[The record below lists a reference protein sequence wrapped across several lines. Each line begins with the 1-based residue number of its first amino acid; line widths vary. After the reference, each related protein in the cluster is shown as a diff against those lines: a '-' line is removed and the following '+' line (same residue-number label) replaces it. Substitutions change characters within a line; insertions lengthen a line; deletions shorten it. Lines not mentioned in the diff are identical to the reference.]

1 MTVNILDS
9 IMGSGKTSSIINF
22 INESDSDKRFLYIT
36 PYLTEVQRIIDSCPD
51 KDFRQPRNYGG
62 KLVDIKRLFERK
74 ENIVSTHALFSMF
87 DESII
92 ELAYTN
98 NYTLIMDEV
107 TNVIEPYAI
116 SQQDAETILEKYVH
130 IEPDSGRLIWH
141 DSTYRGKFE
150 QYKRLCELGCLA
162 FYGGKVLIWLFP
174 ISTFKAFREIYILTY
189 LFEAQP
195 QKYYYDY
202 YGVEYKNMYVEG
214 NSKETYRITEKNIK
228 SKSIYNYSKLINILD
243 NKKLNEIGDFTGSL
257 SKSWYIR
264 HYDDSLVKQLKNNCH
279 NYFINIVKTPSSDN
293 LWTTFTDYQGLLAG
307 KGYTKGFAP
316 FNIRA
321 VNEYKNKTSIA
332 YLVNRYFNPYVKNFF
347 VNKGIEIDEDLY
359 ATSEMLQF
367 IWRSAIRDGKP
378 INIYIPSKRMR
389 TLLQEWID
397 SVSESTE
404 STE

>member
-1 MTVNILDS
+1 MTVNIIDS

-22 INESDSDKRFLYIT
+22 INESDSDKCFLYIT
-36 PYLTEVQRIIDSCPD
+36 PYLTEVQRIIDSCPG
-51 KDFRQPRNYGG
+51 KNFKQPRNYGG

-98 NYTLIMDEV
+98 NYILIMDEV

-116 SQQDAETILEKYVH
+116 SQQDADTILEKYVH

-189 LFEAQP
+189 LFDAQP

-202 YGVEYKNMYVEG
+202 YGVEYKRMYVKG
-214 NSKETYRITEKNIK
+214 NSKETYRITEQSIK
-228 SKSIYNYSKLINILD
+228 SKSIYDYSKLISIVD
-243 NKKLNEIGDFTGSL
+243 NKKLNDIGEFNGAL
-257 SKSWYIR
+257 SKSWYMR
-264 HYDDSLVKQLKNNCH
+264 HCDDTLVKQLKNNCH
-279 NYFINIVKTPSSDN
+279 NYFINIVRSPSSDN
-293 LWTTFTDYQGLLAG
+293 LWTTFTDYQKLLAG

-347 VNKGIEIDEDLY
+347 INKGIEVDEDLY

-389 TLLQEWID
+389 TLLQNWID

-404 STE
+404 

>member
-1 MTVNILDS
+1 MTVNIIDS

-36 PYLTEVQRIIDSCPD
+36 PYLTEVQRIIDSCLG
-51 KDFRQPRNYGG
+51 KNFKQPRNYGG

-98 NYTLIMDEV
+98 NYILIMDEV

-116 SQQDAETILEKYVH
+116 SQQDADTILEKYVH

-189 LFEAQP
+189 LFDAQP

-202 YGVEYKNMYVEG
+202 YGVEYKRMYVKG
-214 NSKETYRITEKNIK
+214 NSKETYRITEQSIK
-228 SKSIYNYSKLINILD
+228 SKSIYDYSKLISIVD
-243 NKKLNEIGDFTGSL
+243 NKKLNDIGEFNGAL
-257 SKSWYIR
+257 SKSWYMR
-264 HYDDSLVKQLKNNCH
+264 HCDDTLVKQLKNNCH
-279 NYFINIVKTPSSDN
+279 NYFINIVRSPSSDN
-293 LWTTFTDYQGLLAG
+293 LWTTFTDYQKLLAG

-347 VNKGIEIDEDLY
+347 INKGIEVDEDLY

-389 TLLQEWID
+389 TLLQNWID

-404 STE
+404 

>member
-1 MTVNILDS
+1 MTVNIIDS
-9 IMGSGKTSSIINF
+9 IMGSGKTSSIINY
-22 INESDSDKRFLYIT
+22 INESDTDKRFLYIT
-36 PYLTEVQRIIDSCPD
+36 PYLTEVQRIIDSCPS
-51 KDFRQPRNYGG
+51 KNFKQPKNYGS
-62 KLVDIKRLFERK
+62 KLMDIKRLFEHK

-87 DESII
+87 DESVI

-116 SQQDAETILEKYVH
+116 SQQDAETILEKYVNVDP
-130 IEPDSGRLIWH
+130 ESGRLIWH
-141 DSTYRGKFE
+141 DQSYRGKFE

-162 FYGGKVLIWLFP
+162 YYGNKVLIWLFP

-189 LFEAQP
+189 LFDAQP

-202 YGVEYKNMYVEG
+202 YGVQFNRMYVEG
-214 NSKETYRITEKNIK
+214 ESQEAYRITNKPTK
-228 SKSIYNYSKLINILD
+228 QKSIYNYAGLINILD
-243 NKKLNEIGDFTGSL
+243 NTKMNDIGEFNGSL
-257 SKSWYIR
+257 SKNWYIR
-264 HYDDSLVKQLKNNCH
+264 HSDDTLIKQLKKNCV
-279 NYFINIVKTPSSDN
+279 NYFVNIMHSPSTNN
-293 LWTTFTDYQGLLAG
+293 LWTTFVDYQKALSG

-321 VNEYKNKTSIA
+321 VNQYKEKNTIA

-347 VNKGIEIDEDLY
+347 VSKGVEVDEDLY

-389 TLLQEWID
+389 TLLQEWIE
-397 SVSESTE
+397 SVSETDDS
-404 STE
+404 

>member
-1 MTVNILDS
+1 MTVNIIDS

-36 PYLTEVQRIIDSCPD
+36 PYLTEVQRIIDSCPG
-51 KDFRQPRNYGG
+51 KNFKQPRNYGG

-98 NYTLIMDEV
+98 NYILIMDEV

-116 SQQDAETILEKYVH
+116 SQQDADTILEKYVH

-189 LFEAQP
+189 LFDAQP

-202 YGVEYKNMYVEG
+202 YGVEYKRMYVKG
-214 NSKETYRITEKNIK
+214 NSKETYRITEQSIK
-228 SKSIYNYSKLINILD
+228 SKSIYDYSKLISIVD
-243 NKKLNEIGDFTGSL
+243 NKKLNDIGEFNGAL
-257 SKSWYIR
+257 SKSWYMR
-264 HYDDSLVKQLKNNCH
+264 HCDDTLVKQLKNNCH
-279 NYFINIVKTPSSDN
+279 NYFINIVRSPSSDN
-293 LWTTFTDYQGLLAG
+293 LWTTFTDYQKLLAG

-347 VNKGIEIDEDLY
+347 INKGIEVDEDLY

-389 TLLQEWID
+389 TLLQNWID

-404 STE
+404 